1 MDQGGEQ
8 VTSKINTILN
18 KMKIQYFK
26 FCETK
31 LRGKCIALRV
41 YDRKEK
47 IYI

>member
-1 MDQGGEQ
+1 MDQRGAQ

-31 LRGKCIALRV
+31 LKCLQGNV
-41 YDRKEK
+41 
-47 IYI
+47 